1 MESIYESLSIF
12 TKTFFDHIDNEFE
25 IATVQ
30 TASSSD
36 IIKHTNE
43 EITLGNNVKNISKSL
58 LKLYWISD
66 SLESLKISDSMRCN
80 SCDIDLSNRDE
91 QVNFTCYFYSFSVNH
106 MFLYYKRWFI
116 IKVTGIDAMWKEN

>member
-58 LKLYWISD
+58 LKLY
-66 SLESLKISDSMRCN
+66 
-80 SCDIDLSNRDE
+80 
-91 QVNFTCYFYSFSVNH
+91 
-106 MFLYYKRWFI
+106 
-116 IKVTGIDAMWKEN
+116 